1 MAKLPYEDLQAMK
14 ELLNKAGTVAPA
26 SVPNTRPDYDTNEL
40 EDIGYEAPTQE
51 QTEAPGFQAA
61 SKYLKNSQPI
71 VGTKAAELLGAYRD
85 QENSRMPASEDP
97 ELTLDETPN
106 PEMRTSPSRQDT
118 LSLLDKYKSLLAQR
132 DARNF
137 ALDIGSAANRLG
149 SAIAGKG
156 ATGGDF
162 LQGLKKQSEQPIQD
176 LLAQSKVVDTDN
188 DLQMSDPNSDISKF
202 ARERAVASATK
213 MGIPAETISKL
224 QNMSAKQ
231 LEKLGLFKADSAA
244 QTRANQ
250 LRFERIT
257 GPDGIT
263 RTVAINNQTGDIVKD
278 IGQSGFASQF
288 RVDPETGNL
297 IALSPSAPSTAPI
310 GVTGGKAGPKEKTI
324 TSPSGETK
332 EADYSTPTALNKINP
347 KLYTDFKKTQDEF
360 NKDMKDSREV
370 ATSVTN
376 LAAKLKPGQNMKID
390 SGLLGGIQTQA
401 AKMAGQ
407 KGVLTDQDLVKFA
420 GAGGVSAAIDRF
432 FSGNFDGEMSEQ
444 DIQFFKA
451 FAKKMEGSLAEDI
464 ANRSKLYTGQ
474 ILNESK
480 EYLPGLTEADVQKW
494 LNVDQVAPSVQKQN
508 APTADKVKVILP
520 DGRTG
525 MIPKQ
530 NLQKALEKGAKEVK

>member
-14 ELLNKAGTVAPA
+14 ELLNKAGAVAPA
-26 SVPNTRPDYDTNEL
+26 SVPSTRLDYDTNEL
-40 EDIGYEAPTQE
+40 EDIGYEAPTQD
-51 QTEAPGFQAA
+51 QINSPGFQAA

-85 QENSRMPASEDP
+85 QENSRMPASEEP

-106 PEMRTSPSRQDT
+106 PEMQTSPSRQDT

-176 LLAQSKVVDTDN
+176 LLAQGKVVETDN
-188 DLQMSDPNSDISKF
+188 ELQMSDPNSDISKF

-224 QNMSAKQ
+224 QSMSAKQ
-231 LEKLGLFKADSAA
+231 LEKLGLFSKTA
-244 QTRANQ
+244 QAN
-250 LRFERIT
+250 RGVRSERIT
-257 GPDGIT
+257 GPDGVT
-263 RTVAINNQTGDIVKD
+263 RTVLIDNNTGETIREL
-278 IGQSGFASQF
+278 GQSGFSSQF
-288 RVDPETGNL
+288 RTDPETGN
-297 IALSPSAPSTAPI
+297 IIGLSPSNPNKAPI

-324 TSPSGETK
+324 TSPNGETK
-332 EADYSTPTALNKINP
+332 EVDYSTPTALNKINP

-420 GAGGVSAAIDRF
+420 GAGGVSATIDRF

-444 DIQFFKA
+444 DVNFFKA

-508 APTADKVKVILP
+508 APTSDKVKVILP

-525 MIPKQ
+525 MIPKE